1 MVNILVAHCSLL
13 VFRQPAQIPSN
24 GGIPSQTNHIDAGFD
39 VETESMIMGEIT
51 CRFKSPLIV
60 GRQKRSM
67 RNANSS
73 LARNTSMMHL
83 AAEPTTIRHYQ
94 SDVQTDIENF
104 GKWPVWLRITLIVG
118 LSASL
123 WAGIIFAI
131 GALL

>member
-1 MVNILVAHCSLL
+1 
-13 VFRQPAQIPSN
+13 
-24 GGIPSQTNHIDAGFD
+24 
-39 VETESMIMGEIT
+39 
-51 CRFKSPLIV
+51 
-60 GRQKRSM
+60 
-67 RNANSS
+67 
-73 LARNTSMMHL
+73 MMHL
-83 AAEPTTIRHYQ
+83 TAEPTTIRHYQ